1 MIFRKLKGFEVFK
14 IDLEIESYSV
24 GLVQGFNLYSRRG
37 MSFTSGVVEI
47 NCNFL
52 LTYLLDRWTALQPGV
67 GLGLPYNAPPT
78 EAWRK
83 VSKLRFFTLLTSGAT
98 LLLLMYLALGPAKV
112 SHEFLGQPQ
121 VEFTTSGGVLYCN

>member
-1 MIFRKLKGFEVFK
+1 MEPGVIFRKLKGFEVFK

-24 GLVQGFNLYSRRG
+24 GLVQGINLYSRRG

-52 LTYLLDRWTALQPGV
+52 LTYWPALQPGV

-98 LLLLMYLALGPAKV
+98 LLIYLGLGPAKV
-112 SHEFLGQPQ
+112 SQEFLGQPQ
-121 VEFTTSGGVLYCN
+121 VEFTTSGGVLYCNY